1 MNKNQNVVEDALFQI
16 KNLEETLKENA
27 KGILQSTMSEEI
39 KQLVKESLKE
49 AKDEEEIEEQEDP
62 MAGEEELDT
71 ETEVEDEDM
80 DDEMEMDVDMDD
92 EEMDMDDEMD
102 TDMDDEEMDDEETI
116 DLTDASD
123 EEVLRVFKAM
133 GDEDG
138 IVVKKEGGNVH
149 FKDGDNEYM
158 IQLGESEM
166 EDELYEMEDELDEEM
181 EDEMYEG
188 MDMEDES
195 EETIYEIVMDDE
207 DDDEEMEEGFSL
219 GGALAGGIK
228 GGFGLDEEE
237 DEMDFDFEMDEEDEM
252 EFGYEMG
259 EEEMDFDSEMDEEEE
274 MDMDIEAVMEA
285 VKKSIKPKGV
295 GIGHGPKFNYDKKP
309 NMDGGFDEKKKEAF
323 GKGIKAMGTGKAK
336 FEYKEE
342 KNYGSNKH
350 EFKRKKVDGVEKKA
364 GDVKGHYKTYEKKET
379 KEAARTY
386 GSGSKDGSRGLR
398 KARLN
403 NRNMSFDPFKLHE
416 SASNEVQL
424 LREKNEEY
432 KKALDVFRTKLNE
445 VAVFNSNLAYATR
458 LFTEHSTT
466 KQEKINVLR
475 RFDNVESLKES
486 KNLYRTIKEELSS
499 STGSNGEQKLT
510 ESIERKVNNSVQTGS
525 SSNLIESKTY
535 ENPQFLRMKDLMGK
549 IK

>member
-1 MNKNQNVVEDALFQI
+1 MSKNQNVVEDALFQI

-27 KGILQSTMSEEI
+27 KGILQSTMTEEI

-49 AKDEEEIEEQEDP
+49 AKDKEEIEEQEP